1 MEESG
6 RGGERKKLE
15 GNVGKSKVRLSLV
28 IHLKGWGVIWRVSGG
43 GD

>member
-6 RGGERKKLE
+6 RVRERKKLE

-28 IHLKGWGVIWRVSGG
+28 IHLKGGGVMGRVSGG